1 MDQPA
6 GHFTWLHMRA
16 TDMLSVALRSLPS
29 PSSAIA
35 CRMELTVPRSP
46 YRAEF
51 TSRKMFP
58 ARTVSFSIRSA
69 TLAKDTSSFAR
80 LAIKRFRI
88 GEKGGSFPNATRAL
102 SFTFGAFTEAV
113 TFFIS
118 AAPRENREY
127 WSSEPAA
134 CQLLVPWDCLSMD
147 STYGFNIWIQHR

>member
-51 TSRKMFP
+51 TSRKIFP

-69 TLAKDTSSFAR
+69 TFAKDTSSLAR

-88 GEKGGSFPNATRAL
+88 GEKGGSFPSATNAL
-102 SFTFGAFTEAV
+102 SLTFRVLTEAI
-113 TFFIS
+113 TCFIS
-118 AAPRENREY
+118 AALQEKPRISLASFRY
-127 WSSEPAA
+127 HGTVS
-134 CQLLVPWDCLSMD
+134 V
-147 STYGFNIWIQHR
+147 WIHPQPSRYVI